1 MSFADK
7 WLSRS
12 TPKDNKDNKDKR
24 GEIISQ
30 QGAFAPSVP
39 FVSKDKNYITLTSH
53 ENEPPIQPGPESQ
66 ENQSPDPF
74 RDSGEAV
81 KVYLPPLDADVW
93 FCADKEAMTRVKH
106 EELACFL
113 YNDLVYIHQG
123 KPGAERLSRL
133 HEVYAMRHP
142 VTVEVLTLFGGK
154 IKSIKAK
161 GGF

>member
-30 QGAFAPSVP
+30 QVAFVPFVP
-39 FVSKDKNYITLTSH
+39 FVSKDKNYTTLTSH
-53 ENEPPIQPGPESQ
+53 ENEPHIQPGTESQ
-66 ENQSPDPF
+66 ENHSPDSF
-74 RDSGEAV
+74 RASGEAI

-93 FCADKEAMTRVKH
+93 WCADEKAKARVEH

-113 YNDLVYIHQG
+113 YEDLVYVHQG

-133 HEVYAMRHP
+133 HEMYAMRHP
-142 VTVEVLTLFGGK
+142 VTRSILDLFNGK
-154 IKSIKAK
+154 IRSIKA
-161 GGF
+161 